1 LNGVVAISAGGY
13 HSLVLKSDGTVV
25 AWGCVTADAG
35 QCKIPTGLSGVIAI
49 RAGGGHNLV
58 LTSGVSASGA
68 AGGAVVATDTSA
80 AVTEPFPLPA
90 LETLPAITSSVPV
103 SGPVA
108 VEVAPVVTD
117 SVPVSVPAVVDTP
130 PVTTTQPVTTGDAGV
145 APVDANAPAA
155 PDASQQNQRIF
166 LPIITNLA
174 SLAGAALGSPGGLA
188 VLLVVVLLVVGGI
201 VRRRRAGR

>member
-1 LNGVVAISAGGY
+1 
-13 HSLVLKSDGTVV
+13 
-25 AWGCVTADAG
+25 VTADAG

-58 LTSGVSASGA
+58 LTSGAVA
-68 AGGAVVATDTSA
+68 AAGAVVATDTSA